1 MDDLRQFSVRN
12 FEFDSAISDI
22 SPISAIGSLHATNI
36 EAISLTRRHSEDE
49 DGDDHHGRCSPE
61 SWFMP

>member
-12 FEFDSAISDI
+12 FEFDSAISDN
-22 SPISAIGSLHATNI
+22 SPFPVNRLLNARNI
-36 EAISLTRRHSEDE
+36 EAISLPFCVCEDE

>member
-12 FEFDSAISDI
+12 FEFDSAISDN
-22 SPISAIGSLHATNI
+22 SPISALGLLHATNI
-36 EAISLTRRHSEDE
+36 GAISLPFRVREDE